1 MIPDIPELLDGRDRG
16 SVEIKDLNG
25 VNFASRGRQFSN
37 DLTPLNIPKL
47 IHDSIIAVED
57 KRFYSHLG
65 VSPRGILSAI
75 RINLKEGRSPFKG
88 HGGST
93 ITQQVSKLICLG
105 KTEKKNELEC
115 RRQTLGRKIIEIP
128 FSFALELKFTK
139 KEILSIYVNRVY
151 LGGGANGFEAA
162 AYRYFRKKSQTLN
175 LSEAAMLSGLLTAPS
190 RYSPVNR
197 IDLAHERGS
206 IVLR

>member
-1 MIPDIPELLDGRDRG
+1 MIH
-16 SVEIKDLNG
+16 N
-25 VNFASRGRQFSN
+25 A
-37 DLTPLNIPKL
+37 
-47 IHDSIIAVED
+47 IISVED
-57 KRFYSHLG
+57 KRYYSHFG
-65 VSPRGILSAI
+65 ISPRGILSAI

-105 KTEKKNELEC
+105 KADEKTEGEC

-151 LGGGANGFEAA
+151 LGEVPMGLKQPLIVILGKFD
-162 AYRYFRKKSQTLN
+162 R
-175 LSEAAMLSGLLTAPS
+175 SEF
-190 RYSPVNR
+190 V
-197 IDLAHERGS
+197 
-206 IVLR
+206 

>member
-1 MIPDIPELLDGRDRG
+1 MPKDQSLLKKLYYLPKVFLQYALKAFNWLLLRFFLIGCFIFSFLVLYFYLIIPEIPEILDGRDRG

-105 KTEKKNELEC
+105 
-115 RRQTLGRKIIEIP
+115 
-128 FSFALELKFTK
+128 
-139 KEILSIYVNRVY
+139 LSLIH
-151 LGGGANGFEAA
+151 
-162 AYRYFRKKSQTLN
+162 
-175 LSEAAMLSGLLTAPS
+175 
-190 RYSPVNR
+190 
-197 IDLAHERGS
+197 I
-206 IVLR
+206 